1 MADNRAVVKAACIQA
16 AATIAVARTKSADSI
31 DSEMI
36 AKLADEIYEGV
47 VHQRVVPIRS
57 KQVARRGI
65 ANR

>member
-36 AKLADEIYEGV
+36 AKFADEIYKDV
-47 VHQRVVPIRS
+47 VNQRVVPIGL
-57 KQVARRGI
+57 KQVAQSG
-65 ANR
+65 